1 MRSHEAEINA
11 AGARLA
17 AIGTG
22 DRRFGED
29 FVRSCEITFP
39 VLLDDDGAAARAAS
53 VKGGMASA
61 LRLATPNVLKRTRE
75 ARSAGF
81 RQTGTGKRPLQLGA
95 TFVLGPGSQVV
106 YAHLDADVADHAPIP
121 EVLAAVR
128 S

>member
-1 MRSHEAEINA
+1 MRSHEAEITA

-29 FVRSCEITFP
+29 FVRTSEITFP
-39 VLLDDDGAAARAAS
+39 VFLDDDGAAARAAS
-53 VKGGMASA
+53 VKGGVGSA
-61 LRLATPNVLKRTRE
+61 LRLATPNVLKRARE

-95 TFVLGPGSQVV
+95 TFVLGPGPQVL
-106 YAHLDADVADHAPIP
+106 YAHLDNDVADHAPIP

>member
-1 MRSHEAEINA
+1 MRSHETEITA
-11 AGARLA
+11 AGAGLVA
-17 AIGTG
+17 VGTG

-29 FVRSCEITFP
+29 FVRSCDITFP
-39 VLLDDDGAAARAAS
+39 VLLDDDGDAARAAS
-53 VKGGMASA
+53 VRGGMASA
-61 LRLATPNVLKRTRE
+61 LRLASPTVLKRARE

-95 TFVLGPGSQVV
+95 TFVIGPGPQVV